1 MPGLAGDVPGGG
13 VVPVDNGTVPGE
25 VGPVMLVVTDG
36 TNVVTVKK
44 EKKTFIYVMPIVEE
58 QPYSWYKY
66 CNAEA

>member
-36 TNVVTVKK
+36 TSVVTVKK
-44 EKKTFIYVMPIVEE
+44 EKKRSYML
-58 QPYSWYKY
+58 
-66 CNAEA
+66 CLL